1 MSIRKF
7 AAAVKSGGLSE
18 SEAKWFPHWFE
29 RYVKWTGQ
37 LDAVT
42 IEIRAEDLSPVRTKL
57 EELAAREDS
66 SERSPRNHVPK
77 SDSTHIEVNDDKM
90 LVGQIDPNEPALL
103 QEMRKQMRRRHY
115 AARSERSYTG
125 WACRFAQ
132 FVGGWEKV
140 SSGITESE
148 LKEFLSDLAVR
159 GKVAAST
166 QNQAFH
172 ALFAQCR
179 SCWDMPM

>member
-18 SEAKWFPHWFE
+18 SEAKWFPHWLE

-37 LDAVT
+37 LAAVT
-42 IEIRAEDLSPVRTKL
+42 IKTRAEPLLHLLRSLRDSGRKSFTRLQVVRSLELYQESVSKTSEPDLSPVRTKL

-66 SERSPRNHVPK
+66 PERSPRNYVPK

-90 LVGQIDPNEPALL
+90 LVGQIDPNKPALL
-103 QEMRKQMRRRHY
+103 QEMRKQMRRWHY

-125 WACRFAQ
+125 WAAGLFNSSVVGRRFPQ
-132 FVGGWEKV
+132 E
-140 SSGITESE
+140 
-148 LKEFLSDLAVR
+148 
-159 GKVAAST
+159 
-166 QNQAFH
+166 
-172 ALFAQCR
+172 
-179 SCWDMPM
+179 